1 MQLARAVRNRTT
13 GVLYVLDEP
22 SIGLHPANVDGLLG
36 VMRDLVVDGNSVVV
50 VDHDVRV
57 LKACDHL
64 IEMGPVA
71 GAEGG
76 HVIAQ
81 ARSATWR

>member
-1 MQLARAVRNRTT
+1 MTVA
-13 GVLYVLDEP
+13 
-22 SIGLHPANVDGLLG
+22 
-36 VMRDLVVDGNSVVV
+36 DGNSVV

-57 LKACDHL
+57 LKAADHL

-76 HVIAQ
+76 HVMAQ
-81 ARSATWR
+81 GTVGGGGESK

>member
-1 MQLARAVRNRTT
+1 
-13 GVLYVLDEP
+13 
-22 SIGLHPANVDGLLG
+22 
-36 VMRDLVVDGNSVVV
+36 MRDLVADGNSVVV

-57 LKACDHL
+57 LKAAGHL

-76 HVIAQ
+76 M
-81 ARSATWR
+81 